1 MKFGLDV
8 HCDADISTAIEQ
20 AEHAERLGYDF
31 LTVAEHHDAI
41 GYLPQP
47 LMVLCAVA
55 ARTSRIRLGTNIVIL
70 PLYHPVLVA
79 EQVAVA
85 QFVSG
90 GRIICGVGL
99 GYLPEEF
106 ASYGVPFSARAG
118 RMEESLGLLRRLW
131 TETDVEH
138 SGKHFQFAHAT
149 VRPRLSAPPPI
160 WVGGWAEAA
169 IRRAARHG
177 DAWAPGPTVDFDVLR
192 KCRAIFLDERAALG
206 RPEPAEFPCA
216 RELFCAPTHAE
227 AVERGGRAIQQF
239 YEDTYL
245 RWPHPYLGE
254 EERRMSYAE
263 LARNRF
269 IVGDPDECAQAVAE
283 LRDMGVDQLAF
294 RMEPPGVSKDDARAS
309 MELFAEQVVPRFSEG
324 RTR

>member
-1 MKFGLDV
+1 MRFGLDV
-8 HCDADISTAIEQ
+8 HCDADMTTAIEQ
-20 AEHAERLGYDF
+20 AEYAERLGYDF
-31 LTVAEHHDAI
+31 LTVAEHHDSI

-55 ARTSRIRLGTNIVIL
+55 ARTSRIRLGTNIIIL

-106 ASYGVPFSARAG
+106 ASYGVPFASRAG

-131 TETDVEH
+131 TETVVEH
-138 SGKHFQFAHAT
+138 SGKHFQFSQAT
-149 VRPRLSAPPPI
+149 VRPRLSETPTI

-169 IRRAARHG
+169 IKRAARHG
-177 DAWAPGPTVDFDVLR
+177 DAWAPGPTVDFGVLR

-206 RPEPAEFPCA
+206 KPASLEVPAPASCSARPRTRRPSSA
-216 RELFCAPTHAE
+216 
-227 AVERGGRAIQQF
+227 AVERSTSSTR
-239 YEDTYL
+239 T
-245 RWPHPYLGE
+245 PTC
-254 EERRMSYAE
+254 S
-263 LARNRF
+263 
-269 IVGDPDECAQAVAE
+269 
-283 LRDMGVDQLAF
+283 
-294 RMEPPGVSKDDARAS
+294 
-309 MELFAEQVVPRFSEG
+309 G
-324 RTR
+324 RTRTSARRSGG

>member
-1 MKFGLDV
+1 VRFGIDI
-8 HCDADISTAIEQ
+8 HCDADMVTAIEQ
-20 AEHAERLGYDF
+20 AEYAEQLGYDF

-47 LMVLCAVA
+47 LMVLCAVG
-55 ARTSRIRLGTNIVIL
+55 ARTSRIRLGTNIIIL
-70 PLYHPVLVA
+70 PLYHPVAIA

-99 GYLPEEF
+99 GYLPAEF
-106 ASYGVPFSARAG
+106 DSFGVPFSSRAS
-118 RMEESLGLLRRLW
+118 RMEESLGLLRTLW
-131 TETDVEH
+131 SETDVEH
-138 SGKHFQFAHAT
+138 AGKHFQFRHAS
-149 VRPRLSAPPPI
+149 VQPRLKELPTI

-169 IRRAARHG
+169 IRRAARYG

-192 KCRAIFLDERAALG
+192 KCRQIFLDERAALG
-206 RPEPAEFPCA
+206 KPAGTEFPCA
-216 RELFCAPTHAE
+216 RELYCAPTHAE
-227 AVERGGRAIQQF
+227 AVERGKAIYQF
-239 YEDTYL
+239 YKDTYL
-245 RWPHPYLGE
+245 QWPHPYLGE
-254 EERRMSYAE
+254 AERQMSYEE

-269 IVGDPDECAQAVAE
+269 IVGDPDECAQAVGE

-309 MELFAEQVVPRFSEG
+309 MELFMRQVVPQFR
-324 RTR
+324 

>member
-138 SGKHFQFAHAT
+138 SGKHFQFAT
-149 VRPRLSAPPPI
+149 PRCGRGSP
-160 WVGGWAEAA
+160 
-169 IRRAARHG
+169 RH
-177 DAWAPGPTVDFDVLR
+177 P
-192 KCRAIFLDERAALG
+192 
-206 RPEPAEFPCA
+206 
-216 RELFCAPTHAE
+216 
-227 AVERGGRAIQQF
+227 
-239 YEDTYL
+239 
-245 RWPHPYLGE
+245 
-254 EERRMSYAE
+254 
-263 LARNRF
+263 
-269 IVGDPDECAQAVAE
+269 
-283 LRDMGVDQLAF
+283 
-294 RMEPPGVSKDDARAS
+294 
-309 MELFAEQVVPRFSEG
+309 
-324 RTR
+324 

>member
-1 MKFGLDV
+1 LRFGLDV
-8 HCDADISTAIEQ
+8 HCDADMSTAIEQ

-31 LTVAEHHDAI
+31 LTVAEHHDSI

-90 GRIICGVGL
+90 GRIVCGVGL
-99 GYLPEEF
+99 GYLPAEF
-106 ASYGVPFSARAG
+106 DSYGVAFSARG
-118 RMEESLGLLRRLW
+118 SRMEESLGLLRRLW

-138 SGKHFQFAHAT
+138 SGRHFTFRHAT
-149 VRPRLSAPPPI
+149 VQPRLPAPPPI
-160 WVGGWAEAA
+160 WVGGWAELA
-169 IRRAARHG
+169 IKRAARHG

-192 KCRAIFLDERAALG
+192 KCRQIFLDERAALG
-206 RPEPAEFPCA
+206 LDAGEFPCT
-216 RELFCAPTHAE
+216 RELYCAPTWEE
-227 AVERGGRAIQQF
+227 AVEKGGKAIHRF

-245 RWPHPYLGE
+245 QWPHPYLGA
-254 EERRMSYAE
+254 EERRMTRDE
-263 LARNRF
+263 LAHNRF
-269 IVGDPDECAQAVAE
+269 IIGDPDDCARAIAE
-283 LRDMGVDQLAF
+283 LQAMGVDQLSF

-309 MELFAEQVVPRFSEG
+309 MELFAEQVVPQFSG
-324 RTR
+324 KD

>member
-1 MKFGLDV
+1 MRFGLDV
-8 HCDADISTAIEQ
+8 HCDADIAMAIEQ
-20 AEHAERLGYDF
+20 AEYAEQLGYDF
-31 LTVAEHHDAI
+31 LTVAEHHNSV

-55 ARTSRIRLGTNIVIL
+55 VRTSHIRLGTNIVIL

-85 QFVSG
+85 QFVAG

-106 ASYGVPFSARAG
+106 ESVGVPFKARAG

-131 TETDVEH
+131 SEIDVEH
-138 SGKHFQFAHAT
+138 SGTHFQFRHAT
-149 VRPRLSAPPPI
+149 VRPRLDEVPTI

-169 IRRAARHG
+169 IRRAARFG

-206 RPEPAEFPCA
+206 LPAEAEYPCA

-227 AVERGGRAIQQF
+227 AVERGGRAIHQF
-239 YEDTYL
+239 YKDTYL
-245 RWPHPYLGE
+245 QWPHPYLGE
-254 EERRMSYAE
+254 EERRMSYEE
-263 LARNRF
+263 LSADRF

-283 LRDMGVDQLAF
+283 LREMGVDQLAF
-294 RMEPPGVSKDDARAS
+294 RMEPPGVGKDDARAS
-309 MELFAEQVVPRFSEG
+309 MELFMQQVVPQFR
-324 RTR
+324 

>member
-1 MKFGLDV
+1 M
-8 HCDADISTAIEQ
+8 
-20 AEHAERLGYDF
+20 
-31 LTVAEHHDAI
+31 
-41 GYLPQP
+41 
-47 LMVLCAVA
+47 
-55 ARTSRIRLGTNIVIL
+55 
-70 PLYHPVLVA
+70 
-79 EQVAVA
+79 
-85 QFVSG
+85 
-90 GRIICGVGL
+90 
-99 GYLPEEF
+99 
-106 ASYGVPFSARAG
+106 
-118 RMEESLGLLRRLW
+118 
-131 TETDVEH
+131 
-138 SGKHFQFAHAT
+138 
-149 VRPRLSAPPPI
+149 RPRLSAPPPI

-206 RPEPAEFPCA
+206 RPEAAEFPCA

-227 AVERGGRAIQQF
+227 AVERGGRAIHRF
-239 YEDTYL
+239 SEDTYL
-245 RWPHPYLGE
+245 QWPHPYLGE

-309 MELFAEQVVPRFSEG
+309 MELFAEQVVPRFTEG
-324 RTR
+324 NA